1 MHNWT
6 GVVLW
11 LVGTLQATYINKNGQ
26 DVNVSHLIFGWLLFG
41 VHIVQPSVF
50 AHMDQL
56 SIGVCIVPGMNQLL
70 WYYAD
75 LEKKACQVKMFAVK
89 SLLELL
95 FLKIEISNQTNFD
108 LLLFFKL

>member
-1 MHNWT
+1 
-6 GVVLW
+6 
-11 LVGTLQATYINKNGQ
+11 
-26 DVNVSHLIFGWLLFG
+26 
-41 VHIVQPSVF
+41 
-50 AHMDQL
+50 MDQL

-95 FLKIEISNQTNFD
+95 FLKIEISNQTKFGQ
-108 LLLFFKL
+108 LIFFKL